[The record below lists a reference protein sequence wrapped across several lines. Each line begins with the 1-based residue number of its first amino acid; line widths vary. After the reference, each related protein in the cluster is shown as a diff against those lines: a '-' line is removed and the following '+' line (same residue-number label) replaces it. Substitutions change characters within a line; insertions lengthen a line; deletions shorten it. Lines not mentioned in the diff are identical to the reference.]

1 MDTFSYRD
9 GELFAEGVALSRIAE
24 RFGTPT
30 YVYSRAHI
38 EAQYRAY
45 ADALAGMPHLVCFAV
60 KANSNLGVLNVL
72 ARLGAGFDI
81 VSRGELERVL
91 AAGGDPAK
99 VVFSGVGKTRD
110 DMRRALEVGV
120 HCFNVESGEEL
131 ERLQRVAA
139 ELGVKAPVSL
149 RVNPDVDAQTHP
161 YISTG
166 LKENKFGIAIDEA
179 EAVYARAA
187 ELDHLEVIGVD
198 CHIGSQLT
206 QLEPFLDALERLLGL
221 VDRLAG
227 KGIGIRHLD
236 LGGGLGVRYRDEQPP
251 LAGDY
256 IRAIRERLHGR
267 DLTLV
272 FEPGRSI
279 VANAGVLLTRVEY
292 LKHTEHK
299 DFAIVDAAMNDLIRP
314 ALYQAWMDVQAVRPR
329 DAAPRRYDLVGP
341 ICETGD
347 FLAKDR
353 DLALA
358 EGDLLAVR
366 SAGAYG
372 FVMSS
377 NYNTRGRAAEVLVSG
392 TTSTLI
398 RRRET
403 VGRGRGIRVDQ
414 FPRALEP
421 EPQRSQRRS
430 ELVRGVGR
438 EGPLL
443 IDHAGQSI
451 GHRVERSRESSNLG
465 RAGRVVRA
473 GTEVA
478 RGEHL
483 RHALEQPQPARDRI
497 REHEPGESGEQGRC
511 QRNGPEYLQPCSDGI
526 GDDGQGIGQAH
537 CSRHILAG
545 EHRHGDVH
553 QLLLERPGVTSTRL
567 DGAAQGRRNLRS

>member
-1 MDTFSYRD
+1 MQAFHNRD
-9 GELFAEGVALSRIAE
+9 GQLFAEGVALSAIAE

-91 AAGGDPAK
+91 AAGGEPGK
-99 VVFSGVGKTRD
+99 IVFSGVGKTRD

-120 HCFNVESGEEL
+120 HCFNVESVDEL
-131 ERLQRVAA
+131 ERLQLVAA
-139 ELGVKAPVSL
+139 ELDKTASISL
-149 RVNPDVDAQTHP
+149 RVNPDVDAGTHP

-166 LKENKFGIAIDEA
+166 LKENKFGIDIEQAP
-179 EAVYARAA
+179 AVYARAA
-187 ELDHLEVIGVD
+187 ELANLRIVGVD

-206 QLEPFLDALERLLGL
+206 SLPPFLDALERLLAL
-221 VDRLAG
+221 IDQLAAQ
-227 KGIGIRHLD
+227 GIQIQHLD
-236 LGGGLGVRYRDEQPP
+236 LGGGLGVQYRDEQPP

-256 IRAIRERLHGR
+256 IAAVRERLKGR
-267 DLTLV
+267 ALALV

-292 LKHTEHK
+292 LKHTAHK

-314 ALYQAWMDVQAVRPR
+314 ALYQAWMDVTPVQPR
-329 DAAPRRYDLVGP
+329 DGEARQYDLVGP

-347 FLAKDR
+347 FLAKGR
-353 DLALA
+353 ELVLA

-377 NYNTRGRAAEVLVSG
+377 NYNTRGRAAEVLVDG
-392 TTSTLI
+392 AQVFEV

-403 VGRGRGIRVDQ
+403 I
-414 FPRALEP
+414 E
-421 EPQRSQRRS
+421 
-430 ELVRGVGR
+430 ELY
-438 EGPLL
+438 
-443 IDHAGQSI
+443 A
-451 GHRVERSRESSNLG
+451 
-465 RAGRVVRA
+465 
-473 GTEVA
+473 
-478 RGEHL
+478 
-483 RHALEQPQPARDRI
+483 
-497 REHEPGESGEQGRC
+497 GES
-511 QRNGPEYLQPCSDGI
+511 
-526 GDDGQGIGQAH
+526 
-537 CSRHILAG
+537 
-545 EHRHGDVH
+545 
-553 QLLLERPGVTSTRL
+553 LLP
-567 DGAAQGRRNLRS
+567 Q

>member
-1 MDTFSYRD
+1 MEAFSYRD
-9 GELFAEGVALSRIAE
+9 GQLFAEGVALPALAQ

-45 ADALAGMPHLVCFAV
+45 ADALDGMPHLVCFAV

-81 VSRGELERVL
+81 VSCGELERVL
-91 AAGGDPAK
+91 AAGGQPDRI
-99 VVFSGVGKTRD
+99 VFSGVGKTRD

-120 HCFNVESGEEL
+120 HCFNVESTDEL
-131 ERLQRVAA
+131 ERLQQVAA

-149 RVNPDVDAQTHP
+149 RVNPDVDAGTHP

-166 LKENKFGIAIDEA
+166 LKENKFGIAIADA

-187 ELDHLEVIGVD
+187 ELANLQVVGVD

-206 QLEPFLDALERLLGL
+206 SLPPFLDALDRLLGL
-221 VDRLAG
+221 IDRLAAR
-227 KGIGIRHLD
+227 GIHIRHLD

-256 IRAIRERLHGR
+256 ILAVRQRIEGR
-267 DLTLV
+267 GLALV

-292 LKHTEHK
+292 LKHTAHK

-314 ALYQAWMDVQAVRPR
+314 ALYQAWMNVVAVQPR
-329 DAAPRRYDLVGP
+329 QGEGRRYDIVGP

-353 DLALA
+353 ILELA
-358 EGDLLAVR
+358 EGDLLAVC

-377 NYNTRGRAAEVLVSG
+377 NYNTRGRAAEVLVDG
-392 TTSTLI
+392 DEAFEV
-398 RRRET
+398 RRRES
-403 VGRGRGIRVDQ
+403 VQ
-414 FPRALEP
+414 
-421 EPQRSQRRS
+421 
-430 ELVRGVGR
+430 ELY
-438 EGPLL
+438 
-443 IDHAGQSI
+443 A
-451 GHRVERSRESSNLG
+451 
-465 RAGRVVRA
+465 
-473 GTEVA
+473 
-478 RGEHL
+478 
-483 RHALEQPQPARDRI
+483 
-497 REHEPGESGEQGRC
+497 GES
-511 QRNGPEYLQPCSDGI
+511 
-526 GDDGQGIGQAH
+526 
-537 CSRHILAG
+537 
-545 EHRHGDVH
+545 
-553 QLLLERPGVTSTRL
+553 LLPR
-567 DGAAQGRRNLRS
+567 